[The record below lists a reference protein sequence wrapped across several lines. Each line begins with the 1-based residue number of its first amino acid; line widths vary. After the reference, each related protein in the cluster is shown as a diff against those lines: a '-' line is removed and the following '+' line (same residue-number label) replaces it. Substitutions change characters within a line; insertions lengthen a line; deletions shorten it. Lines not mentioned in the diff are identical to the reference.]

1 MGMTPHELAR
11 GLFRVL
17 ETGDPAL
24 AADVVHDRF
33 ANREAAVAPAACSLS
48 GPAGVLASS
57 AWLRSAY
64 EDLRLPIDAMAENG
78 DRVWV
83 RLRMQGRHTG
93 PFVRYRDG
101 RLDQAV
107 PPTGRE
113 IDCEQIHVLNLH
125 EGKVVRHEAVRD
137 DVTMLQ
143 QLGVFPPSPSV
154 ALRMAAWKVGGR
166 AARAAEE
173 VTRRAAE
180 AASSVCRRAA
190 RGREENAGDQ
200 AVRDAGSRERSA
212 G

>member
-1 MGMTPHELAR
+1 MTPNELAR

-24 AADVVHDRF
+24 AAEVVHDRF

-64 EDLRLPIDAMAENG
+64 EDLRLPIDAMAEDG

-113 IDCEQIHVLNLH
+113 IDCEQIHVLDLH

>member
-1 MGMTPHELAR
+1 MGMTPRELAQ

-24 AADVVHDRF
+24 AADVVHERF
-33 ANREAAVAPAACSLS
+33 VNREAAVAPAACSLG

-64 EDLRLPIDAMAENG
+64 EDLRLPIDAMAEDG

-83 RLRMQGRHTG
+83 RLRMRGRHTG

-113 IDCEQIHVLNLH
+113 IDCEQVHVLDLK
-125 EGKVVRHEAVRD
+125 EGRIVRHEAVRD
-137 DVTMLQ
+137 DVTLLQ
-143 QLGVFPPSPSV
+143 QLGVFPPSPAV

-180 AASSVCRRAA
+180 AASSV
-190 RGREENAGDQ
+190 
-200 AVRDAGSRERSA
+200 
-212 G
+212 